1 MILMVKLVF
10 FFYLHRVSESLRDLT
25 NPQGAQALSKEFPA
39 NAPQINSNFNSIR

>member
-25 NPQGAQALSKEFPA
+25 NPRGTQALSKEFAAYSPVC
-39 NAPQINSNFNSIR
+39 